1 MVIVVP
7 AFAEHQQRE
16 QPQAGS
22 MCKTA
27 QANFCFAT
35 ARPHTF
41 RERNSFRGCAI
52 VPVYYFSYFHAPN
65 PSHHSERSEAS
76 LFAECG
82 KNAPASTNRDA
93 ISGRHK
99 ARSRGTMA
107 ERPVLVGLI
116 PQVVVL
122 DPGDQISWI
131 SDAGNLR
138 VEFDVNRCPFSS
150 NIFQAPAGMRLLS
163 GPPRVGLKAATYK
176 YRLWL
181 NDQLVGQGE
190 VILREK

>member
-1 MVIVVP
+1 MLRG
-7 AFAEHQQRE
+7 AFCCAHSRKNYLVTQRTKIRAPRAINLSIAITE
-16 QPQAGS
+16 QSGLCAGAHS
-22 MCKTA
+22 PDSTQLAADMLSSF
-27 QANFCFAT
+27 QENREENRPRFA
-35 ARPHTF
+35 
-41 RERNSFRGCAI
+41 
-52 VPVYYFSYFHAPN
+52 
-65 PSHHSERSEAS
+65 AS
-76 LFAECG
+76 IA
-82 KNAPASTNRDA
+82 
-93 ISGRHK
+93 
-99 ARSRGTMA
+99 MA

-122 DPGDQISWI
+122 DPNDQISWL

-150 NIFQAPAGMRLLS
+150 NVFQAPAGVRLLS
-163 GPPRVGLKAATYK
+163 GPPRHGLKAATYK